1 MNGSKTPFIMKAMC
15 LIGRLTKVANRGL
28 TQLGFQC
35 PRSSPLA
42 SVIKR
47 QRDMIEPKYDFS
59 KMYLTNGLKA
69 TNDHQGHRRPALTA
83 LVLVIAMGIT
93 WYVIS

>member
-1 MNGSKTPFIMKAMC
+1 
-15 LIGRLTKVANRGL
+15 
-28 TQLGFQC
+28 
-35 PRSSPLA
+35 
-42 SVIKR
+42 
-47 QRDMIEPKYDFS
+47 MIEPKDDFS
-59 KMYLTNGLKA
+59 KVYLTNGLKA

>member
-15 LIGRLTKVANRGL
+15 LIGRLTEVENQGVI
-28 TQLGFQC
+28 TLGFLRS
-35 PRSSPLA
+35 RSSPLA

-47 QRDMIEPKYDFS
+47 QRDMIEPKDDFS
-59 KMYLTNGLKA
+59 KVYLTNGLKA